1 MSAHPEWQNQIRQ
14 RLLHNQAHAEG
25 YRDIIHQYG
34 KLARSARDLKAR
46 NRTLMKTGGG
56 GGIES
61 DGSNPLLKHL
71 DQELTSLRSEISE
84 LYRSQAASQNKQLAS
99 AELLRER
106 DEEVMNLR
114 DEMRNLRDAR
124 DRLERKDQEWEQR
137 WKAREVDM
145 VTLSD
150 EVMSLN
156 LEISGLSQR
165 EKALMEDNANL
176 LQRWIDKMNSAA
188 EMMNQDFEREH
199 GGLAYAEI
207 KGNGEGPVE
216 GEEGDAFE
224 FVSAAGSEAGDEET
238 TPRKSQPKAKPSR
251 PPSAASAASAASTS
265 SRAPPIKPKGP
276 APNKPPASRTSLT
289 STARAPRTSTSSSSK
304 PPVPAIPAEKPQT
317 IKRSLTPRSS
327 RPSLAPSPTP
337 STASTATAT
346 TVRTVRKP
354 PLPSGVGAAGAAG
367 GKDKGKDK
375 DTPRARVSS
384 QTSQVARRSPSS
396 HSLGGKSVRDKIKA
410 MEGSDHPLPSPSP
423 PKAAPPPHKTGSSS
437 PSRSKERQEVLK
449 DSPKKKGDGDFQ

>member
-1 MSAHPEWQNQIRQ
+1 MSIGHPEWQAQIRQ
-14 RLLHNQAHAEG
+14 RLVDNQAHAEG
-25 YRDIIHQYG
+25 YREIIQQYG
-34 KLARSARDLKAR
+34 KLAKSARDLKTR
-46 NRTLMKTGGG
+46 NKTLMKTGGG
-56 GGIES
+56 GGGEA
-61 DGSNPLLKHL
+61 DGSNPLLKYL

-84 LYRSQAASQNKQLAS
+84 LYRSQAATQNKQLAS

-156 LEISGLSQR
+156 LEISGISKR
-165 EKALMEDNANL
+165 EKALMADNANL
-176 LQRWIDKMNSAA
+176 LQRWIDKMNSQAD
-188 EMMNQDFEREH
+188 MMNEDFEREK
-199 GGLAYAEI
+199 GGLAFAEL
-207 KGNGEGPVE
+207 KGD

-224 FVSAAGSEAGDEET
+224 FVSAAGSETGDDET
-238 TPRKSQPKAKPSR
+238 TPRKEKPKPRTSR
-251 PPSAASAASAASTS
+251 PTSATSTTS
-265 SRAPPIKPKGP
+265 SRAPPPNAKVPAAPAAKPTTT
-276 APNKPPASRTSLT
+276 RTSLAP
-289 STARAPRTSTSSSSK
+289 TAPRTAPRTSSTSK
-304 PPVPAIPAEKPQT
+304 PPLPPVPAEKQS

-337 STASTATAT
+337 STASTATTAT
-346 TVRTVRKP
+346 QRTVRKP
-354 PLPSGVGAAGAAG
+354 SGVSEVQ
-367 GKDKGKDK
+367 KKEVTPKSTPDK
-375 DTPRARVSS
+375 DSPRARVTS

-410 MEGSDHPLPSPSP
+410 MEGSGTLKQPLPSPP
-423 PKAAPPPHKTGSSS
+423 KTGSTS
-437 PSRSKERQEVLK
+437 PSKGKERQEVLR
-449 DSPKKKGDGDFQ
+449 DSPKKGEGFQ